1 MPTYEYVCEAC
12 GHAWEARQSMKDDPL
27 TDCPSCGEPK
37 AKRQISLGAG
47 FILKG
52 GGWYS
57 DLYGNKKAKREAGT
71 PGDRYKDKDTS
82 AGAIT
87 SAPTSTP
94 SSTADKTA
102 DKTAAAPSTSSSDAS
117 TSSSSSSSASTSS
130 ETPGSSKSSGSS
142 D

>member
-57 DLYGNKKAKREAGT
+57 DLYGNKAAKRKAGT
-71 PGDRYKDKDTS
+71 PGDRYKDKESTP
-82 AGAIT
+82 GIT
-87 SAPTSTP
+87 SMPSKPAAST
-94 SSTADKTA
+94 SSTESSSSDSSTTTA
-102 DKTAAAPSTSSSDAS
+102 TPSTSSDG
-117 TSSSSSSSASTSS
+117 T
-130 ETPGSSKSSGSS
+130 GSKSSGSS

>member
-12 GHAWEARQSMKDDPL
+12 GHAWEARQSMKDEPL
-27 TDCPSCGEPK
+27 TDCPNCNEPK

-57 DLYGNKKAKREAGT
+57 DLYGNKKDKRKAGT
-71 PGDRYKDKDTS
+71 PGDRYKDDKEKPGPS
-82 AGAIT
+82 IT
-87 SAPTSTP
+87 S
-94 SSTADKTA
+94 
-102 DKTAAAPSTSSSDAS
+102 APSTSSSDTGAAAAS
-117 TSSSSSSSASTSS
+117 TSDSTASSTSS
-130 ETPGSSKSSGSS
+130 TSSAAASTTSGDSGGTKSSGSS